1 MVNLQRVVRKS
12 LCLAAFMLLFGCGS
26 SNEAIDIQ
34 SLIVGK
40 QFKIASRSENGG
52 TSNLPDCAKDDTLEL
67 KTTGAFNSLIGGTQC
82 NPNETDVVDGQY
94 RFSVDKKVITFSA
107 FGFDYTGKVID
118 ASATRV
124 IIEFDLG
131 PGFIIRDTF
140 IPKT

>member
-1 MVNLQRVVRKS
+1 
-12 LCLAAFMLLFGCGS
+12 
-26 SNEAIDIQ
+26 
-34 SLIVGK
+34 
-40 QFKIASRSENGG
+40 
-52 TSNLPDCAKDDTLEL
+52 
-67 KTTGAFNSLIGGTQC
+67 
-82 NPNETDVVDGQY
+82 VDGQY

-131 PGFIIRDTF
+131 SGFIIRDTF

>member
-1 MVNLQRVVRKS
+1 MVILQWVVRKS

-40 QFKIASRSENGG
+40 KFKIASRSENGG
-52 TSNLPDCAKDDTLEL
+52 TLEL
-67 KTTGAFNSLIGGTQC
+67 KTTGTFNSLIGGTQC

-94 RFSVDKKVITFSA
+94 RFSADKKVITFSA

-131 PGFIIRDTF
+131 PGFIVRDTF